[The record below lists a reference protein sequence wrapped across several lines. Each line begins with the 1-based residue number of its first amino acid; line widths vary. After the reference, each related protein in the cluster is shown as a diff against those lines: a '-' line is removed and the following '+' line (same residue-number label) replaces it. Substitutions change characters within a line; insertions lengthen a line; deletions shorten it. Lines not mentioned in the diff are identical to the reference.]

1 MALSNKQDIQREL
14 QHAMTLPD
22 RQKHAVRNVMGAAD
36 EAEEGDL
43 EDVQR
48 LLSLIVDADFE
59 EPDLL

>member
-1 MALSNKQDIQREL
+1 MALSNREDIQREL

-22 RQKHAVRNVMGAAD
+22 RQKNAVRSVMGAAD

-43 EDVQR
+43 EEVQR
-48 LLSLIVDADFE
+48 LLQMIVDADFE